1 MNSLRRTLI
10 VVLSLASL
18 VTSFSTQSS
27 VSAAAPSTTTLS
39 PVPPSSSTPAV
50 QLPAFSSVAAGDL
63 HTCAVVADKTVM
75 CWGQNDSYQ
84 LGTGST
90 KSLSTPTLVSGL
102 QNVASLALGG
112 QHSCAL
118 DASGAVFC
126 WGSNKYGQTG
136 SRGLRDRT
144 PVGTPRAVKLP
155 KPAKSLT
162 AGSKHSCA
170 LLTTG
175 EVYCWG
181 FNASGQLGT
190 GRTLTAW
197 APMKTRTLPA
207 ASQVSAGSMHT
218 CAVVASSLYC
228 WGQNSERQIGLAVSA
243 TSIPTKVPSLASVS
257 QVTSGTAHTCVL
269 SGGSVLCSGRE
280 NQFQTSTPPVTTP
293 SSTSQKPGAS
303 TTTTT
308 TTVKPKA
315 GAAPSSWRTVQ
326 GLQSPSLVAAR
337 GDTSCALVTSGGVFC
352 WGRNRTGELGR
363 ASALLS
369 DGPGAV
375 LGASRAPLTGVS
387 SVVLGAEHVCAL
399 KASVVLCWGSGMFGQ
414 LGTGIVRRQAL
425 ATALS

>member
-1 MNSLRRTLI
+1 MRCLRRTLI
-10 VVLSLASL
+10 AVLTLASL
-18 VTSFSTQSS
+18 ATSFAGYNTSIASASTPMVTQQ
-27 VSAAAPSTTTLS
+27 TS
-39 PVPPSSSTPAV
+39 PVVS
-50 QLPAFSSVAAGDL
+50 LPAFSSVAAGDL
-63 HTCAVVADKTVM
+63 HTCAVATDKTVM

-118 DASGAVFC
+118 DASGAVSC

-144 PVGTPRAVKLP
+144 PVGTPRTVKLP
-155 KPAKSLT
+155 KPAKALT
-162 AGSKHSCA
+162 AGSKHTCA

-197 APMKTRTLPA
+197 APMKTRTMPA

-228 WGQNSERQIGLAVSA
+228 WGQNSDRQIGLSLSA
-243 TSIPTKVPSLASVS
+243 TSIPTKVPSLVAVS
-257 QVTSGTAHTCVL
+257 MVTTGTAHTCVL

-293 SSTSQKPGAS
+293 SSTPQKPGAS
-303 TTTTT
+303 STTT

-315 GAAPSSWRTVQ
+315 GAAQSSWRTVQ
-326 GLQSPSLVAAR
+326 GLQSPSLVAAH
-337 GDTSCALVTSGGVFC
+337 GDTSCALVTAGGVFC

-369 DGPGAV
+369 DGPGSV

-387 SVVLGAEHVCAL
+387 SVVQGAEHVCAL

-414 LGTGIVRRQAL
+414 LGTGIIRRQDL
-425 ATALS
+425 ATPLL